1 MADQIDEMFRECSFF
16 RAFVSNVEMTLAKTD
31 MDIASLYVTGLVPP
45 EFDDIQSEDGRALSR
60 VLAVTN
66 QDQPAGRHSDVATD
80 SSRA

>member
-1 MADQIDEMFRECSFF
+1 MADQIDEMFREWVFF

-45 EFDDIQSEDGRALSR
+45 ESDDIHSEHGHALGR

-66 QDQPAGRHSDVATD
+66 QDQPAGRD
-80 SSRA
+80 SRCCNGL